1 MADGRLARG
10 MRGPEV
16 ADLQAKLERLGFPTG
31 QERGHFSDATEAA
44 VRAVQERHGL
54 PVTGTVDER
63 TARLVDVLATNPPD
77 GQGSTDGEAAAE
89 SATVSGTVAFGSGE
103 RFANA
108 RVRALDQELR
118 NEVAL
123 GEGTADEQG
132 RYSISYDPSAAKAAG
147 KQRPDL
153 VVQVLSA
160 AGLPLASSE
169 VRFDAPADVVLDVTV
184 PPSAG
189 IEPSEFERVGRA
201 VDTALQGLHPKDVT
215 SADVAYLAG
224 RTGEQPNL
232 IAAYAAAAK
241 LADATG
247 SKPEPFYGLLR
258 SDLPNSLPLLVAPDA
273 DLHRDAIETAV
284 AQNLVPAGTAD
295 ASADLRSATIEK
307 LVDSGD
313 AARAPVLGRVLGEV
327 IASRDQRQSFV
338 EQYLDFQGPPD
349 RFWDQ
354 VKTSGRLDEAS
365 AGTVQFAL
373 QATLLADGHVP
384 LVQELVQRRQ
394 RGEFATM
401 QDLARLDAEDWLER
415 IGQPAD
421 GDRLGAAGRSPK
433 ELAQSMERMLED
445 AFPTAALAG
454 KARKREDSPL
464 HDGPLL
470 EFLDANS
477 SFDLLAPK
485 LDERLQGE
493 AVLPEGV
500 DLDRLRGR
508 LGDVQR
514 LYKLEPRFATADALL
529 RENLT
534 SASAMARL
542 GKGAFVETFA
552 ERLGRGESSRIYD
565 AADQRSSLA
574 LAVYARFGASL
585 NSVLPWA
592 TPKPQRA
599 DGVPNWETLFGS
611 LDLCECDH
619 CRSIFS
625 PAGYLVDCLAYLDR
639 CKNPKST
646 STALSELLKRRPDIA
661 DLQLSCENTNTPV
674 PYIDLVNELLERAI
688 LEGSTPP
695 RASEPQTQT
704 LGTAAELAAYPQH
717 LDTRVYS
724 DDLASAVHPWI
735 LPFDLWVEEARAYLG
750 NMDVRRSRIMEACF
764 SGSRAEA
771 LRDEAVAGESLGFS
785 PAERRIVTGQAL
797 TPAHTAS
804 EFWGFA
810 PGTGDWVAQLRAV
823 PALLER
829 AGLTYLELRE
839 VLGTRFV
846 DPSGALEVVSGEASC
861 DTAEMTVPALDAPA
875 LDRLHRFLRLQ
886 RRLGWTV
893 QDTDRVLAALRPA
906 GPPDIT
912 PAVLVQISHVQRL
925 RDRSHASPPEIAR
938 WWTPKLDTHVYELD
952 GLPVETSPYDRL
964 FLSKSVTPDPA
975 ASPFRLA
982 EPARNELADTS
993 HQVADQ
999 LAAVLGALRVD
1010 AESLELIAATFPV
1023 ISPDPPHTSATLDL
1037 DLETLTALERTPS
1050 LARALKLS
1058 LRDLLGLVALTGIDA
1073 FDSSHTENAVLLAE
1087 EADRVKA
1094 SGFSV
1099 ADLEFVL
1106 LHRERPASSGAS
1118 DKQIA
1123 VVFEELRKG
1132 LRKIRD
1138 DNIVVSDPTGETT
1151 GKKLALVIG
1160 GPAADRAIAILNGSA
1175 SFTAPLDALPAA
1187 VVFEPPLAENA
1198 HYDPATKEL
1207 QFLGPMT
1214 DAERDA
1220 LLALSPH
1227 AAYQA
1232 AVQSLHEQPR
1242 SFFRDQLTFAS
1253 SLAALPD
1260 GVVIPPALAAKASFD
1275 ATAHELRFEGAMS
1288 DADRAALLALSP
1300 QRDFQLAVTELSQL
1314 AFLDPSE
1321 VATELL
1327 DTDAKKPPEKIAWL
1341 LERLVPH
1348 VRDLLSRGLVKE
1360 RVAAALGLPGAVVD
1374 ELLLR
1379 WIHAG
1384 TEPAITSLLALVSLE
1399 SPPTRD
1405 TAGPQFDAMV
1415 RLLETARVILRFKL
1429 SPEEIAFAFDV
1440 GAQRGWLAF
1449 DELPTSSAQ
1458 PDPARY
1464 RAWARMAD
1472 YVALRAAYP
1481 LHEPSLLDT
1490 FASAVAASGG
1500 GAAERAAH
1508 LSALATVTDWP
1519 LADLDYLTGA
1529 TGFNLAYPADFRDEQ
1544 PLTRLRPM
1552 MALVA
1557 ALGTSAEQV
1566 RGWTT
1571 EGVSP
1576 DQAAEMVHAA
1586 KANSDPEQWLEVAKG
1601 IRDPLREQQRDALV
1615 AHLVAHPELT
1625 GDATIK
1631 KPDDLYRRY
1640 LVDVQMSACM
1650 PTSRIVQALAAIQLF
1665 VQRTLMN
1672 LEVGV
1677 VITADLAQQWS
1688 WMKNYRVWEANRKVF
1703 VSPENWIEPELRQDK
1718 TPFFKALEGEL
1729 LQADVTAESAEDAI
1743 RHYLEQL
1750 DTVARLEPCGMYHQ
1764 QEETSGSQPA
1774 IDVLHVIARTAS
1786 EPHRHFYRQLVDDGR
1801 WTPWEPLDVEI
1812 DADHVLPIVHN
1823 RRFYVYW
1830 PQMLE
1835 GASESTPSQ
1844 KQDPPPPATKFTDVK
1859 LAWTERRKGKWTPK
1873 RVSGVSIRLDMTKDW
1888 AGAVSLRAE
1897 PEAASGDLLIG
1908 GALYFVLNYTPLPDT
1923 FRISSADGSI
1933 GLTGDVLATP
1943 DAPPPATMPSFQ
1955 RFVER
1960 QTLDVGFGA
1969 GGDKLTL
1976 PYQQWLLSAYANVDT
1991 LNATPGTYSLLTP
2004 HQYRRFASQDSFFFC
2019 DGSRTFFVRP
2029 VKRLGFLRAPKVFG
2043 PDSPVVIAPN
2053 WHDLYFGTLQ
2063 QDPVWKPPHGGP
2075 GDPWIDP
2082 VEVVA
2087 EPSFPLGA
2095 RDGAFARGGNPGG
2108 PIGARPIERERV
2120 GGRVAAA
2127 AGAGPQRLMQAESER
2142 LSVLPTALV
2151 ALDPHGPQA
2160 STFQVLSAAGPV
2172 GSVWGRDQSPIAFES
2187 QIAMTRTR
2195 AKRVADRFDS
2205 LVIRAPVAAA
2215 AIDLDA
2221 VDPIE
2226 IGTAIGGYTSLWYRQ
2241 HYSFSAFYHPHVRSF
2256 MRELSRSGV
2265 DGVLQRKIQVAPET
2279 FLLGSY
2285 EKFDFGSLYKPNL
2298 DVVDKPLPA
2307 EDVDFGYSGAYAPY
2321 NWELFFHVPLLVALR
2336 LSKNQRFAD
2345 AQKWFHYIFDPTDAS
2360 DDDVPRRFWR
2370 TRPFYENAS
2379 PKPIEELLKLLDYD
2393 GSDPDSQALRADLE
2407 HQVEE
2412 WREHPFDPHLLAE
2425 LRPVAYQKNVVMKY
2439 LDNLIAWGDQLFR
2452 QDTMESVAEA
2462 TQLYVLAA
2470 SILGDLPQ
2478 VVPPRAATPL
2488 KSFNDLKDSLDAF
2501 SNAVV
2506 ALENELPPSEGTS
2519 KQVTRNDAPAPAAAL
2534 GPTLYFCIPRNGK
2547 LLAYWDAVGDRLF
2560 KIRHC
2565 MNIEGV
2571 VRELSLF
2578 APPIDP
2584 GLLVRAA
2591 AAGLSID
2598 AALSAISASALPAY
2612 RFAVIVQRAHELCNE
2627 LKALGAQLLSALE
2640 KRDAEA
2646 MAAIRSSA
2654 EIELLSAARGVR
2666 KLQIDEAKAANDALV
2681 KSKEMASARETYYG
2695 GRPYTN
2701 PREDENVASL
2711 KTAHTLQLIA
2721 QGMDVLAAGLSVIPL
2736 FDIGVSGA
2744 FSSPVAKVKIGGR
2757 DFANAVGFAKQAL
2770 AMGASIATFQA
2781 TMAQITGGFDRRQ
2794 DDWKFQAEQAKKEEA
2809 LIDKQILGSEIRQQL
2824 AEHELADLELQIEQS
2839 KTAAVFLHDKFTN
2852 QELYEWMTT
2861 QIAQIFFQ
2869 GYQLAYDTAK
2879 LAERAMQ
2886 YELGDTTAT
2895 FVEFGYWDSLRKGL
2909 LSGERLSYDLQRME
2923 RSYLD
2928 AHKREYEITKH
2939 VSLALADPAALLRL
2953 KTTGDCFVDLPE
2965 ALFDL
2970 DYPGHYM
2977 RRLKTVSITIPAV
2990 TGPYT
2995 GVNCTLTLLRN
3006 SIRRS
3011 SSPGSGYERTGSEDN
3026 RFRDE
3031 VAAIQSIV
3039 TSSAQNDTGLFE
3051 TNLRDERYL
3060 PFEGAGAISRW
3071 RIQLPP
3077 DFNHFDFDT
3086 ISDAVLHL
3094 RYTARGGGGT
3104 LKAAAAASVLA
3115 GAARIGARLLSATS
3129 DFGDAWFGFSTPA
3142 GGEATTRTLQLDL
3155 RPVHFPFQ
3163 ARGKTIKVTGVDLLL
3178 ELEEGADFP
3187 SPMPVTIT
3195 PGGEG
3200 ADALAPVTMKKNTLL
3215 GNVPYAT
3222 VSFADGEEKELGQ
3235 WSFAVPDAQYAAL
3248 EAKDLLVLVH
3258 YATFDS

>member
-1 MADGRLARG
+1 MADRMLVRG
-10 MRGPEV
+10 MQGPEV
-16 ADLQAKLERLGFPTG
+16 TDLQAKLDRLGFPAG
-31 QERGHFSDATEAA
+31 QEQGQFSDVTEAA

-63 TARLVDVLATNPPD
+63 TAKLVDLLATAPP
-77 GQGSTDGEAAAE
+77 GRSGSTDGEPAAA

-103 RFANA
+103 PFANA

-118 NEVAL
+118 SQVAL
-123 GEGTADEQG
+123 GEGATDNQG
-132 RYSISYDPSAAKAAG
+132 RYSIAYDPSAATAAG
-147 KQRPDL
+147 KERPDL

-169 VRFDAPADVVLDVTV
+169 VRFDAPTDSILDVTV
-184 PPSAG
+184 PASTG
-189 IEPSEFERVGRA
+189 VEPSEFERVGRA
-201 VDTALQGLHPKDVT
+201 VDVALQGLRPKDVT

-224 RTGEQPNL
+224 RTGEQPDL

-241 LADATG
+241 IADATG
-247 SKPEPFYGLLR
+247 SKPEAFYGLLR
-258 SDLPNSLPLLVAPDA
+258 SDLPNSLPLLVAPDP
-273 DLHRDAIETAV
+273 DQHREAIEGAL
-284 AQNLVPAGTAD
+284 AQNVVPAGTAEP
-295 ASADLRSATIEK
+295 SADLRLATIEK
-307 LVDSGD
+307 LVDSSD
-313 AARAPVLGRVLGEV
+313 TASAPVLGRVLGQFLE
-327 IASRDQRQSFV
+327 SRDERQSFV

-349 RFWDQ
+349 RFWEE
-354 VKTSGRLDEAS
+354 VRRSGHLDERS

-373 QATLLADGHVP
+373 QATLLADGHAP
-384 LVQELVQRRQ
+384 LVQQLVQRRQ
-394 RGEFATM
+394 GGEFATM
-401 QDLARLDAEDWLER
+401 QDLARLDADDWLER

-433 ELAQSMERMLED
+433 ELAHSMERMLED

-464 HDGPLL
+464 HDEQLL
-470 EFLDANS
+470 QFLDANP

-485 LDERLQGE
+485 LDERLRSE

-500 DLDRLRGR
+500 DVDRVRGR

-514 LYKLEPRFATADALL
+514 LYKLEPRFATADALM

-534 SASAMARL
+534 SASAIARL
-542 GKGAFVETFA
+542 GREAFVETFA
-552 ERLGRGESSRIYD
+552 ERLGHGESSRVYD

-574 LAVYARFGASL
+574 LAIYARFGASL
-585 NSVLPWA
+585 NAVLPWA

-611 LDLCECDH
+611 LDLCECEH

-625 PAGYLVDCLAYLDR
+625 PAAYLVDCLAYLDR
-639 CKNPKST
+639 CKNPKNG

-704 LGTAAELAAYPQH
+704 VGTAAELAAYPQH
-717 LDTRVYS
+717 LDARVYS
-724 DDLASAVHPWI
+724 ADLAKAVHPWI
-735 LPFDLWVEEARAYLG
+735 LPFDLWAEEARAYLG
-750 NMDVRRSRIMEACF
+750 SMDVRRSRIMEASF
-764 SGSRAEA
+764 SANRAEA
-771 LRDEAVAGESLGFS
+771 LRDEAIAGEYLGFC

-797 TPAHTAS
+797 SPARTAP

-810 PGTGDWVAQLRAV
+810 PETADWVAQLHAV

-829 AGLTYLELRE
+829 AGLNYLELRE

-846 DPSGALEVVSGEASC
+846 DPSGALEIVSGEASC
-861 DTAEMTVPALDAPA
+861 DTAKMTVPALDEPT

-886 RRLGWTV
+886 RRLSWTV
-893 QDTDRVLAALRPA
+893 RDTDRVLAALGPA
-906 GPPDIT
+906 EIT
-912 PAVLVQISHVQRL
+912 PAVLVQISHIQRL
-925 RDRSHASPPEIAR
+925 RDRFHKSPADIAQWWAS
-938 WWTPKLDTHVYELD
+938 KLDTHVYKLD
-952 GLPVETSPYDRL
+952 GLPVETSLYDLL
-964 FLSKSVTPDPA
+964 FLSKSVNPNPA

-982 EPARNELADTS
+982 EPARSELADPS
-993 HQVADQ
+993 HKVADQ
-999 LAAVLGALRVD
+999 LAAVLGALGVD

-1023 ISPDPPHTSATLDL
+1023 TSPDPPHTSATLDL
-1037 DLETLTALERTPS
+1037 DLATLTALRRTPS
-1050 LARALKLS
+1050 LARAFKLS
-1058 LRDLLGLVALTGIDA
+1058 LRDFLGLVALTGIDP
-1073 FDSSHTENAVLLAE
+1073 FDPAHTENIVLLAE
-1087 EADRVKA
+1087 EADRIKA

-1123 VVFEELRKG
+1123 IVFEELRKG

-1138 DNIVVSDPTGETT
+1138 DNIVVPDPTGETT

-1175 SFTAPLDALPAA
+1175 SFTTPLNALPAA
-1187 VVFEPPLAENA
+1187 AVFDPPLADKT

-1214 DAERDA
+1214 DAERDT
-1220 LLALSPH
+1220 LLGLSPD
-1227 AAYQA
+1227 ASYQA

-1242 SFFRDQLTFAS
+1242 SFFREQFTFAS
-1253 SLAALPD
+1253 PLAALPD
-1260 GVVIPPALAAKASFD
+1260 GVVIPPALTAKATFD
-1275 ATAHELRFEGAMS
+1275 TTAHELRFEGAMS
-1288 DADRAALLALSP
+1288 DTERATLLALSP
-1300 QRDFQLAVTELSQL
+1300 QRDFQLAVTTLFQL

-1327 DTDAKKPPEKIAWL
+1327 ETDAKKPPEKIAWL

-1348 VRDLLSRGLVKE
+1348 VRDLLSHGLVKE
-1360 RVAAALGLPGAVVD
+1360 RVAAALGLPGAIVN
-1374 ELLLR
+1374 ELLVR

-1384 TEPAITSLLALVSLE
+1384 DQPAIASLLSLASLE

-1405 TAGPQFDAMV
+1405 TAATQFDAMV
-1415 RLLETARVILRFKL
+1415 RLLATARVILRFKL

-1440 GAQRGWLAF
+1440 GVHRGWLAF
-1449 DELPTSSAQ
+1449 DELPSSSAP
-1458 PDPARY
+1458 PDPNRY
-1464 RAWARMAD
+1464 RAWGRMAD
-1472 YVALRAAYP
+1472 YVSLRAAYP

-1490 FASAVAASGG
+1490 FLSAVVASGG
-1500 GAAERAAH
+1500 GAADRAAH
-1508 LSALATVTDWP
+1508 LSVLATVTGWP

-1529 TGFNLAYPADFRDEQ
+1529 TGFNLAYPDAFRDEQ

-1566 RGWTT
+1566 RGWAT

-1576 DQAAEMVHAA
+1576 EQAAEMVQAA
-1586 KANSDPEQWLEVAKG
+1586 KANSPPVQWLEVAKG
-1601 IRDPLREQQRDALV
+1601 IRDPLREKQRDALV
-1615 AHLVAHPELT
+1615 AHLIAHPELT

-1640 LVDVQMSACM
+1640 LVDVEMSACM

-1677 VITADLAQQWS
+1677 VITADLAKQWS

-1729 LQADVTAESAEDAI
+1729 LQADVTADSAEDAI

-1774 IDVLHVIARTAS
+1774 IDVLHVIARTTS

-1801 WTPWEPLDVEI
+1801 WTPWEPLDIEI

-1823 RRFYVYW
+1823 RRLYVYW

-1873 RVSGVSIRLDMTKDW
+1873 RVSGASIRLDMTKDW
-1888 AGAVSLRAE
+1888 AGTVSLRAE
-1897 PEAASGDLLIG
+1897 ADEVSGDLLIG
-1908 GALYFVLNYTPLPDT
+1908 GAFYLFGYTPLPDT
-1923 FRISSADGSI
+1923 FQISSADGSI
-1933 GLTGDVLATP
+1933 GLTGDVVATP
-1943 DAPPPATMPSFQ
+1943 EAPPPATMPSFQ
-1955 RFVER
+1955 AFVER
-1960 QTLDVGFGA
+1960 QTIDIGFGP

-1976 PYQQWLLSAYANVDT
+1976 PYRQWLLSAYANVNT

-2004 HQYRRFASQDSFFFC
+2004 HQYRRFASQDSFFFR

-2029 VKRLGFLRAPKVFG
+2029 VKRLGFFRAPKVFG
-2043 PDSPVVIAPN
+2043 PDSPVVVAPN

-2063 QDPVWKPPHGGP
+2063 QDPVWKLPHGDP

-2082 VEVVA
+2082 VEVVTQ
-2087 EPSFPLGA
+2087 PTFPFRAVETTFAHDGNA
-2095 RDGAFARGGNPGG
+2095 RG
-2108 PIGARPIERERV
+2108 PIGIGPNGQERIGIRATPM
-2120 GGRVAAA
+2120 AAA
-2127 AGAGPQRLMQAESER
+2127 APQRLATTDSQR
-2142 LSVLPTALV
+2142 LSVLPTALI
-2151 ALDPHGPQA
+2151 ALDAYGPQA

-2172 GSVWGRDQSPIAFES
+2172 GSVWGRDQSPVALES
-2187 QIAMTRTR
+2187 QIALTRTG
-2195 AKRVADRFDS
+2195 AKRSVEHRFDPLITRGPS
-2205 LVIRAPVAAA
+2205 AAA
-2215 AIDLDA
+2215 AIDVDA
-2221 VDPIE
+2221 VHPID
-2226 IGTAIGGYTSLWYRQ
+2226 IGAAVGGYTTVWYRQ
-2241 HYSFSAFYHPHVRSF
+2241 HYNFSAFYHPHVRSF
-2256 MRELSRSGV
+2256 MRELSRAGV

-2279 FLLGSY
+2279 FLLGSH
-2285 EKFDFGSLYKPNL
+2285 EKFDFGGLYKPNL

-2307 EDVDFGYSGAYAPY
+2307 EDVDFSYSGAYAPY

-2336 LSKNQRFAD
+2336 LSKNQRFAE
-2345 AQKWFHYIFDPTDAS
+2345 AQRWFHYIFDPTDAS

-2379 PKPIEELLKLLDYD
+2379 SKPIEELLKLLDYD

-2412 WREHPFDPHLLAE
+2412 WREHPFEPHLLAE

-2470 SILGDLPQ
+2470 NILGEPPQ

-2488 KSFNDLKDSLDAF
+2488 KSFNDLKDTLDAF

-2506 ALENELPPSEGTS
+2506 ALENELPASEGTS
-2519 KQVTRNDAPAPAAAL
+2519 KQVTRNNAPAPAAAL
-2534 GPTLYFCIPRNGK
+2534 GPTLYFCIPRNDK
-2547 LLAYWDAVGDRLF
+2547 LLGYWDTVGDRLF

-2627 LKALGAQLLSALE
+2627 LKVLGAQLLNALE

-2646 MAAIRSSA
+2646 IAAIRSSA
-2654 EIELLSAARGVR
+2654 EIELLSAARDVR
-2666 KLQIDEAKAANDALV
+2666 KLQIDEAKAANDALG

-2701 PREDENVASL
+2701 PREDENVSSL
-2711 KTAHTLQLIA
+2711 KTAHTLQMIA

-2794 DDWKFQAEQAKKEEA
+2794 DDWQFQADQAKKEEA
-2809 LIDKQILGSEIRQQL
+2809 LIDKQILGAEIRQQL
-2824 AEHELADLELQIEQS
+2824 AEHELANLELQIEQS

-2886 YELGDTTAT
+2886 YELGDTSAT
-2895 FVEFGYWDSLRKGL
+2895 FIEFGYWDSLRKGL

-2923 RSYLD
+2923 RAYLD
-2928 AHKREYEITKH
+2928 ANKREYEITKH
-2939 VSLALADPAALLRL
+2939 VSLALTDPTALLRL

-3006 SIRRS
+3006 AIRRTS
-3011 SSPGSGYERTGSEDN
+3011 STGSGYERTGSEDD
-3026 RFRDE
+3026 RFRDD

-3086 ISDAVLHL
+3086 ISDVVLHL
-3094 RYTARGGGGT
+3094 RYTAREAGQT
-3104 LKAAAAASVLA
+3104 LKTAAAASVLA
-3115 GAARIGARLLSATS
+3115 GAARIGARLLSANS
-3129 DFGDAWFGFSTPA
+3129 DFGDAWFRFSTPT
-3142 GGEATTRTLQLDL
+3142 GGDPTTRTLQLDL
-3155 RPVHFPFQ
+3155 RPVHFPLQ
-3163 ARGKTIKVTGVDLLL
+3163 ARNKTIKVTGVDLLL
-3178 ELEEGADFP
+3178 ELEQGTDLP
-3187 SPMPVTIT
+3187 SPIPVTIT

-3200 ADALAPVTMKKNTLL
+3200 AEALPPLTMKKNKLL

-3222 VSFADGEEKELGQ
+3222 VSFADSEEKDLGQ
-3235 WSFAVPDAQYAAL
+3235 WSFAVPEAQYSAL
-3248 EAKDLLVLVH
+3248 KVKDLLLLVH